1 MDAWRLPDR
10 LWAMLEPLVPAEQ
23 ERPKGGRPPVPAR
36 RARGD
41 LVRHAHGLP
50 LAGAQRHDALL
61 LRHGRA
67 ALPRVEA
74 GRRVRTPA
82 PEQLGYRARSR
93 RDRLGLPRRGRVPR
107 EGAAVA
113 HRKRGPSRLDRRK
126 QGSKWAAI
134 VDRGGLVLALAVAG
148 GDRHDLP
155 PAREALARLRVPPD
169 ARPGVF
175 AADGAFDDA
184 AFRAAVAALGFTA
197 DIPRNP
203 RKTGRPKERR
213 FVPGRWVVERTH
225 AHLGGF
231 RAVRTRWCRL
241 LQSYRAFLATAAAH
255 RIVRQARL

>member
-61 LRHGRA
+61 LRHGRG